1 MKNHVIT
8 AGPSAGKTSTIR
20 ELSARGYRTAPEGA
34 RVVLDQLVS
43 EGHDPKEFREENPQE
58 YQERVIDADFRIE
71 RNTRDARTVFMDRS
85 VADNFA
91 YARITDRHV
100 PKHVWEECKNRYG
113 LIFRLDRI
121 EFSDDY
127 ARTEDEE
134 MAQEIH
140 TELGSVYEELGYEI
154 IDVPV
159 MPVDERAD
167 FIERKINR
175 IPIH

>member
-1 MKNHVIT
+1 MRNHVIT

-20 ELSARGYRTAPEGA
+20 ELAARGYRTAPEGA

-43 EGHDPKEFREENPQE
+43 EGIDPKEFRKENGQE
-58 YQERVIDADFRIE
+58 YQERVIDADLRIE
-71 RNTRDARTVFMDRS
+71 ENTPDDEIVFMDRS

-91 YARITDRHV
+91 YARLTDREV
-100 PKHVWEECKNRYG
+100 SDELIERCEERFG
-113 LIFRLDRI
+113 LVFRLDRLD
-121 EFSDDY
+121 FDDDY

-140 TELGSVYEELGYEI
+140 TELGSVYRELGYDV

-167 FIERKINR
+167 LIERKISR
-175 IPIH
+175 TPIH